1 MFVVDTLVV
10 GFNLTA
16 NAMLTSNTIWGILRG
31 METFSQLFYHEYL
44 EGPVVD
50 PKNRAPVY
58 HITNDFTFLVADQC
72 NIHL

>member
-16 NAMLTSNTIWGILRG
+16 NATLTSNTIWGILRG
-31 METFSQLFYHEYL
+31 METFSQLLYHEYL

-50 PKNRAPVY
+50 PKIE
-58 HITNDFTFLVADQC
+58 HLFITLLMILPF
-72 NIHL
+72 

>member
-50 PKNRAPVY
+50 PKIV
-58 HITNDFTFLVADQC
+58 HLFITLLMILYF
-72 NIHL
+72 